1 VYTGG
6 HIGAVSAL
14 EGDTMSY
21 TRREFG
27 KLALSAIPAANL
39 LPTLRGNLPPG
50 ADKPNSKVAGVQIG
64 MNVPYNFGNLAMSGD
79 DILTNCVQ
87 LGISGIELRSQPVE
101 AFLGLPAD
109 LVAPRGGGRG
119 TTLTPEQ
126 IEDRKNKAKQLAEW
140 RTSISMDR
148 VKVFRENY
156 ENAGVLI
163 QIVKFDGVG
172 ALSDG
177 ELDYS
182 FALAKNLGAKA
193 ISCEISLPDAKRLG
207 PFADKHKMM
216 VGYHGHEQAT
226 PEMFEEVMSY
236 AKYNA
241 CNVDIG
247 HFIAGNNTSPV
258 PFIKEHHARITHV
271 HIKDMKLNHGP
282 AVPFGTGDTPIR
294 EVLDLIRDNKWP
306 MQATIE
312 FEYPVPP
319 DSTRMA
325 EIAKCI
331 QYCRDALA

>member
-1 VYTGG
+1 MT
-6 HIGAVSAL
+6 
-14 EGDTMSY
+14 Y

-27 KLALSAIPAANL
+27 RLAISAIPAAGL
-39 LPTLRGNLPPG
+39 LPAATLLPDFGRTLPSP
-50 ADKPNSKVAGVQIG
+50 DEKPNSRVAGVQIG
-64 MNVPYNFGNLAMSGD
+64 MNVPFNFGNMAMSGD

-87 LGISGIELRSQPVE
+87 LGISGVELRSQPVE
-101 AFLGLPAD
+101 AFLGIPAH
-109 LVAPRGGGRG
+109 LVAASGGNRGAAP
-119 TTLTPEQ
+119 TPEQ
-126 IEDRKNKAKQLAEW
+126 QDALKNIAKQRSEW

-148 VKVFRENY
+148 VKAFRENY

-172 ALSDG
+172 ALTDA
-177 ELDYS
+177 EINYS
-182 FALAKNLGAKA
+182 FTLAKTLGAKA
-193 ISCEISLPDAKRLG
+193 ISCEMSLPDAKRLG
-207 PFADKHKMM
+207 PFANKHKMM

-226 PEMFEEVMSY
+226 PAVFEEVMSY

-258 PFIKEHHARITHV
+258 PFIKEHHARITHL

-282 AVPFGTGDTPIR
+282 AVPFGEGDAPIK
-294 EVLDLIRDNKWP
+294 EVLQLIRDNKWP
-306 MQATIE
+306 QQATIE

-319 DSTRMA
+319 GSTRMA

>member
-1 VYTGG
+1 
-6 HIGAVSAL
+6 
-14 EGDTMSY
+14 MSY

-27 KLALSAIPAANL
+27 KFALSAIPAASVLPAVAL
-39 LPTLRGNLPPG
+39 LPSLGGNLAAA

-64 MNVPYNFGNLAMSGD
+64 MNVPYNFGNMAMSGD

-87 LGISGIELRSQPVE
+87 LGISAVELRSQPVE
-101 AFLGLPAD
+101 AFLGIPAD
-109 LVAPRGGGRG
+109 LVAARGAGRG
-119 TTLTPEQ
+119 VTLTPEQ
-126 IEDRKNKAKQLAEW
+126 EEALKNVAKRRAEW

-148 VKVFRENY
+148 VKVFRETY

-172 ALSDG
+172 ALSDS
-177 ELDYS
+177 EINYS
-182 FALAKNLGAKA
+182 FTLAKTLGAKA

-236 AKYNA
+236 AKYNG

-258 PFIKEHHARITHV
+258 PFMKEHHARITHV

-282 AVPFGTGDTPIR
+282 AVPFGEGDTPVK
-294 EVLDLIRDNKWP
+294 EVLRLMRDNKWT

-319 DSTRMA
+319 GSTRMA